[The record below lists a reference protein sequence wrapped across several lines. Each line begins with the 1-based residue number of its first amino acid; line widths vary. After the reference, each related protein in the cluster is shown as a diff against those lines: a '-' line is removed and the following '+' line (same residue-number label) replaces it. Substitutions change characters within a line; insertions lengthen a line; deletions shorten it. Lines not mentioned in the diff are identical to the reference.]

1 MANITSLVAGKVA
14 KIGLRLADFKKNLL
28 ATLVEVPVSTRKE
41 ATLHDFTFSKAGGE
55 IQRNLSH
62 QRPKEVA
69 TTVTW
74 EPGRAVTWSRCEL

>member
-69 TTVTW
+69 TTAPAQRGQGLKDT
-74 EPGRAVTWSRCEL
+74 SC